1 MAVVCIDEN
10 LDIGAGAALAL
21 QPWSVPRL
29 VVDEIAASGGDGAVY
44 ANTSLPGKLMIDHQT
59 GWTNDTPLD
68 QVVLVRITRGS
79 REWLTSNPNALQLRD
94 RWSTAVDRVPDVPVT
109 TGTYNSQVGSAIDTG
124 TNTVSEP
131 NYGRQW
137 VAMDAHSSDE
147 WMRPIGPGETLNLWY
162 RAYLWTPPPW
172 SDNANKTNPQHNFI
186 AAYTRVQMIAF
197 PQQGTVVA
205 G

>member
-10 LDIGAGAALAL
+10 LDIGGGGALKL
-21 QPWSVPRL
+21 RPWSVPRL
-29 VVDEIAASGGDGAVY
+29 VVDEIALSGGDGPVY
-44 ANTSLPGKLMIDHQT
+44 ALTSLPGRLLIDKAVT
-59 GWTNDTPLD
+59 WTNDSPLP

-94 RWSTAVDRVPDVPVT
+94 RWSYAYDKAPERPVT
-109 TGTYNSQVGSAIDTG
+109 TGQYNSQVGSAIDTG

-131 NYGRQW
+131 NYGRHW
-137 VAMDAHSSDE
+137 CSMDAHSSDE
-147 WMRPIGPGETLNLWY
+147 WLRPVLPGETVNLWY
-162 RAYLWTPPPW
+162 QAWLWTPPPW
-172 SDNANKTNPQHNFI
+172 SDNANKTNPQHNFK
-186 AAYTRVQMIAF
+186 AGYTRIQLIAF